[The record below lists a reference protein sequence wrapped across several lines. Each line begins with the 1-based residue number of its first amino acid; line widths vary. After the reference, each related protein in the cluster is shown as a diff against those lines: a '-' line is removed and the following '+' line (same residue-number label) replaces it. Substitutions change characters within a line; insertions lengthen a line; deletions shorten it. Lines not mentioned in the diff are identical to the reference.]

1 MVVRLTWARQNY
13 VCKVT
18 NDMPR
23 LYRIVATAAIV
34 LAFPACDPL
43 RPLGRFP
50 HEVVPRDV
58 PALGVIVVDRDKLV
72 FDDFSPVRDAA
83 GKELFGPQTI
93 FRIGAMTE
101 PITALAAMM
110 LNEEGRLDLDAP
122 VTRYLPE
129 FDRARV
135 MVVNGDGER
144 RAFALRPP
152 LRPILV
158 RHLLTH
164 TSGIASGLLDER
176 LAALDGGRS
185 GDLVPPLT
193 HDPGDRFTYGPNAAV
208 LGRII
213 ERVAGTSLDTF
224 LQQRIFD
231 RLGMRDTSFV
241 VPREKHNRVATVH
254 VRQNGVWV
262 ERPNPAE
269 VAFSLRGDT
278 GLFSTTRDYGA
289 FMQLILNEGRHHGT
303 RVIGDEAIRAMIT
316 NQIGNLRIAEQRPL
330 NPDLARPF
338 PFGAGKDGFGLGFQI
353 EAAPS
358 TPGMRALGAL
368 SWSGEYNTYFWIDP
382 HRGIGVAV
390 LMQLL
395 PYYDPAAINVL
406 RGFESR
412 VYRVRL

>member
-1 MVVRLTWARQNY
+1 
-13 VCKVT
+13 
-18 NDMPR
+18 MPA
-23 LYRIVATAAIV
+23 LYRIVAAAAIV
-34 LAFPACDPL
+34 VAFSACDPL

-72 FDDFSPVRDAA
+72 FADFSPVRDAA
-83 GKELFGPQTI
+83 GKQLFGPQTI
-93 FRIGAMTE
+93 YRIGAMTE

-110 LNEEGRLDLDAP
+110 LDEEGRLDLDAP

-135 MVVNGDGER
+135 MVANGDGNR
-144 RAFALRPP
+144 RTFAPRPP

-164 TSGIASGLLDER
+164 TSGIASGPLDEH
-176 LAALDGGRS
+176 LAALDSGRS
-185 GDLVPPLT
+185 ADLDLPLM
-193 HDPGDRFTYGPNAAV
+193 HDPGDQFTYGPNAAV

-213 ERVAGTSLDTF
+213 ARVAGTPLDAF
-224 LQQRIFD
+224 FQQRIFD

-241 VPREKHNRVATVH
+241 VPPEKHNRVATVH
-254 VRQNGVWV
+254 VRQNGSWV

-269 VAFSLRGDT
+269 VASSIRGDT
-278 GLFSTTRDYGA
+278 GLFSTMLDYGA
-289 FMQLILNEGRHHGT
+289 FMQLILNEGRHRGA
-303 RVIGDEAIRAMIT
+303 RVIGEKAIRAMIT
-316 NQIGNLRIAEQRPL
+316 NQIGNLRIGEQRSQ

-338 PFGAGKDGFGLGFQI
+338 LFGAGKDAFGFGFQI
-353 EAAPS
+353 EAEPS
-358 TPGMRALGAL
+358 TPGMRAPGAM

-382 HRGIGVAV
+382 HRGIGAAV

-395 PYYDPAAINVL
+395 PYYDSAAINVL

>member
-1 MVVRLTWARQNY
+1 MT
-13 VCKVT
+13 CS
-18 NDMPR
+18 
-23 LYRIVATAAIV
+23 RIVATVAIV
-34 LAFPACDPL
+34 LACPACDPL

-83 GKELFGPQTI
+83 GRERPGPQTI

-129 FDRARV
+129 FERARV

-144 RAFALRPP
+144 RAFAQRPP

-185 GDLVPPLT
+185 GDVVPPLM

-213 ERVAGTSLDTF
+213 EGVAGTSLDVF
-224 LQQRIFD
+224 FQKRIFE

-241 VPREKHNRVATVH
+241 VPRDKRSRVATLY
-254 VRQNGVWV
+254 VRQNGAWV
-262 ERPNPAE
+262 ERPNSAE
-269 VAFSLRGDT
+269 AALSIRGDT

-303 RVIGDEAIRAMIT
+303 RVIGERAIRAMIA
-316 NQIGNLRIAEQRPL
+316 NQIGDLRIAEERPFNL
-330 NPDLARPF
+330 ELARPF
-338 PFGAGKDGFGLGFQI
+338 PSGTGKDGFGFGFQI

-358 TPGMRALGAL
+358 RPDMRELGAV

-382 HRGIGVAV
+382 RRGIGVAV

-395 PYYDPAAINVL
+395 PSYDPAAINVL

-412 VYRVRL
+412 VYRVRF